1 MMIRV
6 NGKRRSWYEGMTIKD
21 LLEDLEDSHHYA
33 VIRINDKHV
42 SRPYF
47 GKTLIPDNSEVFL
60 ISMIA
65 GG

>member
-1 MMIRV
+1 MMV
-6 NGKRRSWYEGMTIKD
+6 TVDGKQTSWYEGMTIAD
-21 LLEDLEDSHHYA
+21 LLRDLNGSHDYA
-33 VIRINDKHV
+33 VVRINDQHF

-60 ISMIA
+60 VPMIS